1 MTYNDNDN
9 NSGIGSGSGSSSTIK
24 LEHGAGGEGMH
35 ELLKLVLGYFNFTNT
50 SNKSEK
56 WAKAVIDVPLEA
68 LDDSAVVD
76 NIVFTTDSHTVKPLF
91 FPGGDI
97 GSLSIAGTVND
108 IAVIGAEPLCL
119 SVAFVIEEGFPIS
132 DFERILESMKKTC
145 DDAEVAVVTGDT
157 KVLERGAV
165 ERIIVNTSAIGRRTE
180 ALEKNMK
187 EVRRYRELAGNWLID
202 SNLRDGDIIIV
213 SGYLGDHGIALLSFR
228 EGFEFDTELQSD
240 IAPLNRTIREVLNVG
255 GVVAMK
261 DPTRGGLANSLNE
274 FSRKS
279 DVGILIEEDKIPVR
293 ESVRNACELL
303 GIDPLEIGNEGKLV
317 MGVVKEKAIDLLHA
331 LRRTEHGKDA
341 AIIGSAMEKL
351 GAKKLKGVVMK
362 TRVGGM
368 RIVETPI
375 GDPVPRIC

>member
-1 MTYNDNDN
+1 MIDND
-9 NSGIGSGSGSSSTIK
+9 SGNIK
-24 LEHGAGGEGMH
+24 LEHGAGGEEMH
-35 ELLKLVLGYFNFTNT
+35 ELLKLMLRYFNFTNANA
-50 SNKSEK
+50 SNNSNK
-56 WAKAVIDVPLEA
+56 WAKAVIDVPLKA

-108 IAVIGAEPLCL
+108 IAVMGAEPLCL
-119 SVAFVIEEGFPIS
+119 SVAFVIEEGFPIT
-132 DFERILESMKKTC
+132 DFERLLESMKKTC
-145 DDAEVAVVTGDT
+145 EDAEVAVVTGDT
-157 KVLERGAV
+157 KVVERGAV

-180 ALEKNMK
+180 ALEKNME

-202 SNLRDGDIIIV
+202 SNLRDGDSIIV

-228 EGFEFDTELQSD
+228 EGFEFDTGLQSD
-240 IAPLNRTIREVLNVG
+240 IAPLNRTIHEVLNVG

-261 DPTRGGLANSLNE
+261 DLTRGGLANSLNE
-274 FSRKS
+274 FSLKS
-279 DVGILIEEDKIPVR
+279 NVGILIEEDKIPVR

-303 GIDPLEIGNEGKLV
+303 GIDQLEIGNEGKLV
-317 MGVVKEKAIDLLHA
+317 MGVVKEKASDVLHA
-331 LRRTEHGKDA
+331 LWRTKHGKDA
-341 AIIGSAMEKL
+341 AIIGSATEKL